1 MIETLLIQI
10 KTYIKLVEHHNH
22 TQNDLT
28 HIQRGAFS
36 NTKTSEKFKR
46 NEIKEIF
53 NQKSKL
59 RRDTEFEGD
68 YNEMEKVFI
77 QITNEEN
84 EDNKNPDDKEDN
96 EDLK

>member
-1 MIETLLIQI
+1 M
-10 KTYIKLVEHHNH
+10 K
-22 TQNDLT
+22 
-28 HIQRGAFS
+28 
-36 NTKTSEKFKR
+36 
-46 NEIKEIF
+46 IKEIF